1 MLICYTSSKFAE
13 KEPFYIMEETISL
26 QELFSTLKK
35 RLGLIIG
42 ITIAAAVIAA
52 IVSYFFLTPIH
63 QASTQI
69 LVNQQKT
76 EQQAFDSQDIQTNLQ
91 LINTYNVIIKS
102 PVILSQVIE
111 QLDLDITPVALNA
124 QLTVNSEQ
132 NSQVVNVTVQDPE
145 AHKAVDI
152 ANTTAEVFQKEI
164 VNLMKV
170 DNVNILSPA
179 VYAENPKPVKPNKE
193 LNVAIAAVIGLM
205 IGVGIAFLLEYLDT
219 TVKTEQDI
227 EELLGLPVL
236 GLVSPISDKLVN
248 TATDAPKK
256 GSSAHV
262 KKAHI

>member
-1 MLICYTSSKFAE
+1 
-13 KEPFYIMEETISL
+13 MEETISL
-26 QELFSTLKK
+26 QELFATLKK

-42 ITIAAAVIAA
+42 TTLVAALIAAAI
-52 IVSYFFLTPIH
+52 SYFYLTPIY

-69 LVNQQKT
+69 LVNQEKM
-76 EQQAFDSQDIQTNLQ
+76 EQQSFDTQDIQTNLQ
-91 LINTYNVIIKS
+91 LINTYNVIIKT
-102 PVILSQVIE
+102 PVILSKVIE
-111 QLDLDITPVALNA
+111 NLDLDTTPAALSN

-132 NSQVVNVTVQDPE
+132 NSQVVNLTVQDPE

-164 VNLMKV
+164 VNLMQV

-179 VYAENPKPVKPNKE
+179 VYAEDPKPVKPNKE

-219 TVKTEQDI
+219 TVKTENDI

-236 GLVSPISDKLVN
+236 GLVSPISNKEVN
-248 TATDAPKK
+248 TATRASRK
-256 GSSAHV
+256 GSSGHV

>member
-1 MLICYTSSKFAE
+1 
-13 KEPFYIMEETISL
+13 MEETISL
-26 QELFSTLKK
+26 QELFTTLKK

-42 ITIAAAVIAA
+42 TTVAAAVLAA
-52 IVSYFFLTPIH
+52 VISYFFLTPIY

-76 EQQAFDSQDIQTNLQ
+76 EQQSFDSQDIQTNLQ

-111 QLDLDITPVALNA
+111 QLDLDITPAALNA

-132 NSQVVNVTVQDPE
+132 NSQVVNVTVQDPQ

-152 ANTTAEVFQKEI
+152 VNTTAEVFQKEI

-179 VYAENPKPVKPNKE
+179 FYAEDPKPVKPNKE
-193 LNVAIAAVIGLM
+193 LNVVIAAVIGLM
-205 IGVGIAFLLEYLDT
+205 VGVGIAFLLEYLDT

-236 GLVSPISDKLVN
+236 GLVSPISDKEVH
-248 TATDAPKK
+248 TATVAPKK

>member
-1 MLICYTSSKFAE
+1 
-13 KEPFYIMEETISL
+13 MEETISL

-52 IVSYFFLTPIH
+52 IVSYFFLTPIY

-179 VYAENPKPVKPNKE
+179 VYVENPKPVKPNKE

-248 TATDAPKK
+248 TATDASKK

>member
-1 MLICYTSSKFAE
+1 
-13 KEPFYIMEETISL
+13 MEETISL

-42 ITIAAAVIAA
+42 TMIVAAAIAAVI
-52 IVSYFFLTPIH
+52 SYFFITPIY

-69 LVNQQKT
+69 LVNQQNV
-76 EQQAFDSQDIQTNLQ
+76 EQQQFNSQDIQTNLQ
-91 LINTYNVIIKS
+91 LINTYNVIIKT

-111 QLDLDITPVALNA
+111 RLDLDTTPAALSS

-132 NSQVVNVTVQDPE
+132 NSQVVNVTVQHPE
-145 AHKAVDI
+145 AHMAVDI
-152 ANTTAEVFQKEI
+152 VNTTAAVFQKEI
-164 VNLMKV
+164 VNLMNV
-170 DNVNILSPA
+170 DNVDILSPA
-179 VYAENPKPVKPNKE
+179 AYAEIPTPVKPNKE

-236 GLVSPISDKLVN
+236 GLVSPISDKEFHK
-248 TATDAPKK
+248 ATDVPQK
-256 GSSAHV
+256 GSDAHV